1 MLLFKTFK
9 NIRNINYFY
18 LEPKKIEKK
27 FIKKLNQLEAL
38 LDFLLKRQLIYKMM
52 KKYQKS
58 TLIRTNNSDIINLQK
73 IILKF
78 KSFYIQFK

>member
-27 FIKKLNQLEAL
+27 FTKKLNQLEAL

-52 KKYQKS
+52 KKY
-58 TLIRTNNSDIINLQK
+58 
-73 IILKF
+73 
-78 KSFYIQFK
+78 